1 MASDASLMKRAKDID
16 KIMSDHY
23 QGTSTEGN
31 VSEGFSQST
40 PQRGAPALDGVAHL
54 SSMAHLTNSPG

>member
-1 MASDASLMKRAKDID
+1 MKRAKDID

-40 PQRGAPALDGVAHL
+40 SQHVAPALDGVAHL
-54 SSMAHLTNSPG
+54 ASMAHLANSPG

>member
-1 MASDASLMKRAKDID
+1 MKRAKDID

-31 VSEGFSQST
+31 VPEGFSQST
-40 PQRGAPALDGVAHL
+40 PLHVTPALDGVAHPA
-54 SSMAHLTNSPG
+54 SMAHLANSPG